1 MKSPIVR
8 CPVPFEQQPLNEYED
23 MRESWFYSWGS
34 RSLRGYITPVVVL
47 WSLSWIVVGPVAS
60 ASFAP
65 AKYPAQFGVSAAI
78 GALIMPTLALLQLYT
93 GWSYVS
99 DRLRQQTVPY
109 EESGWYDGQI
119 WVKPDEVL
127 NRDRLIVDYQI
138 KPIIRRIQK
147 TFGALAVL
155 LITGAITWQFV

>member
-1 MKSPIVR
+1 MKSPTVR
-8 CPVPFEQQPLNEYED
+8 CPVPFEQQPINEYQD
-23 MRESWFYSWGS
+23 MRESWFYSWGACD
-34 RSLRGYITPVVVL
+34 LRGYINPILVL
-47 WSLSWIVVGPVAS
+47 WSLSWILVGPVAS

-65 AKYPAQFGVSAAI
+65 TKYPAQFGLSAAA
-78 GALIMPTLALLQLYT
+78 GALFIPTLALLQLYL

-99 DRLRQQTVPY
+99 DRLRKPTVPY
-109 EESGWYDGQI
+109 EESGWYDGQV
-119 WVKPDEVL
+119 WLKPDEVL

-155 LITGAITWQFV
+155 LVTGAIAWQFV